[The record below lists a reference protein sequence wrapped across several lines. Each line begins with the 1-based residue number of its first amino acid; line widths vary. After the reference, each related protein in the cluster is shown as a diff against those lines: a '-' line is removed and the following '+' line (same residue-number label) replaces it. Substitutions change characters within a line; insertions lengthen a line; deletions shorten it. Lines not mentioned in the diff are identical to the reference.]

1 VSATF
6 SMANREASEI
16 RWKLG
21 ENAIVLLPS
30 STSSGPEYRIDT
42 VRLRCSFAAM
52 SITTKIKE
60 LNEARATVAQLEQ
73 VVAAELNSELAALPA
88 QYGFA
93 SVADFVAAFEK
104 AAGKR
109 RGRKPGKAK
118 AEAAPT
124 AAAKPE
130 ASAKKKRRT
139 RAVITDA
146 TRDEVKKLV
155 AAGKTGAEIAKAV
168 GISVPSV
175 QNIKKALGL
184 VGKPGK
190 AKAEAS
196 PATEAKP
203 KVAAKPVATVK
214 PKAPAKTKRRKR
226 SVKTDATKAGVKA
239 G

>member
-1 VSATF
+1 
-6 SMANREASEI
+6 
-16 RWKLG
+16 
-21 ENAIVLLPS
+21 
-30 STSSGPEYRIDT
+30 
-42 VRLRCSFAAM
+42 M

-60 LNEARATVAQLEQ
+60 LNEARTTVAQLEQ
-73 VVAAELNSELAALPA
+73 VIAAELNSELAALPA

-109 RGRKPGKAK
+109 RGRKPGRAK
-118 AEAAPT
+118 AAL
-124 AAAKPE
+124 AAAGKPE
-130 ASAKKKRRT
+130 ASAKAKRRKK

-146 TRDEVKKLV
+146 TRDEVKKLIG
-155 AAGKTGAEIAKAV
+155 AGKSGSEIAKAV

-190 AKAEAS
+190 AKAEVA

-203 KVAAKPVATVK
+203 KAAAKPVAPEK
-214 PKAPAKTKRRKR
+214 PKAPAKKKRRKR
-226 SVKTDATKAGVKA
+226 PVKTDATKAGVKA

>member
-1 VSATF
+1 
-6 SMANREASEI
+6 
-16 RWKLG
+16 
-21 ENAIVLLPS
+21 
-30 STSSGPEYRIDT
+30 
-42 VRLRCSFAAM
+42 M

-93 SVADFVAAFEK
+93 SAADFVAAFEK

-109 RGRKPGKAK
+109 RGRKPGKA
-118 AEAAPT
+118 EAAPT

-130 ASAKKKRRT
+130 ASAKGKRRKK

-155 AAGKTGAEIAKAV
+155 AAGKSGSEIAKAV
-168 GISVPSV
+168 GISLPSV

-190 AKAEAS
+190 AKAEEA
-196 PATEAKP
+196 PAAEAKP
-203 KVAAKPVATVK
+203 KAAAKTVATVK
-214 PKAPAKTKRRKR
+214 PKAPAKRKGRKR